1 MNFFEQQAQARS
13 RSRWLLLMFVLAVLA
28 VIIAMDALLL
38 FALGMT
44 SWQTEGVAPFSAEGL
59 RQNGPLLL
67 GGGVVCAAVIGL
79 ASLYRISSLRSG
91 GGQVA
96 RELGGTLVEADPG
109 DPLRRRLRNVVE
121 EIALASGVPVPEI
134 YVLEREAGINAFAAG
149 FSPSD
154 EVMDSN
160 EKSKTLAGAAGY
172 GVMLV
177 VA

>member
-79 ASLYRISSLRSG
+79 AVLTTGIGLWPEFLLRYALLA
-91 GGQVA
+91 A
-96 RELGGTLVEADPG
+96 RGLGGHTP
-109 DPLRRRLRNVVE
+109 
-121 EIALASGVPVPEI
+121 
-134 YVLEREAGINAFAAG
+134 
-149 FSPSD
+149 
-154 EVMDSN
+154 
-160 EKSKTLAGAAGY
+160 
-172 GVMLV
+172 
-177 VA
+177 